1 MQKYS
6 KYFQSI
12 SISKEQYVLSWN
24 KLCFIAQMKNIAIA
38 FLQCTPIGSQL
49 QQERSNQNSSWG
61 RKRPTDKARVRGEKE
76 EQDNSF
82 VSFAQTFHVLC
93 SVPVL
98 FSVFLF
104 AFQLVH
110 PRPLRPLP
118 TVPFILLALSFRQAR
133 FYCFHSSFCN
143 FLHVPFYFCVWQLL
157 DNNNNIDC
165 NFSLQ
170 WQRVE
175 CDGVR
180 RGEGV
185 GVLFLISL
193 NGPTQKPKSTHT
205 HTFKRQTDKHSHTP
219 KAWLMNQQTTSCW
232 LKWGSSAASSA
243 LNEGFWFLR

>member
-110 PRPLRPLP
+110 PRPPPTPYHAFHPPCSFISPGSFLLFPL
-118 TVPFILLALSFRQAR
+118 F
-133 FYCFHSSFCN
+133 
-143 FLHVPFYFCVWQLL
+143 
-157 DNNNNIDC
+157 
-165 NFSLQ
+165 
-170 WQRVE
+170 
-175 CDGVR
+175 
-180 RGEGV
+180 
-185 GVLFLISL
+185 
-193 NGPTQKPKSTHT
+193 
-205 HTFKRQTDKHSHTP
+205 
-219 KAWLMNQQTTSCW
+219 
-232 LKWGSSAASSA
+232 
-243 LNEGFWFLR
+243 FW